1 MSFMSFFFFW
11 VWLPLVFLY
20 VFILIPSPNFLI
32 VIEKIHSRPEPFSGG
47 GKPQTGA
54 GRVELFHPVN

>member
-1 MSFMSFFFFW
+1 MSFFFFW
-11 VWLPLVFLY
+11 GVVTFGISICFHIDPIPIFL
-20 VFILIPSPNFLI
+20 